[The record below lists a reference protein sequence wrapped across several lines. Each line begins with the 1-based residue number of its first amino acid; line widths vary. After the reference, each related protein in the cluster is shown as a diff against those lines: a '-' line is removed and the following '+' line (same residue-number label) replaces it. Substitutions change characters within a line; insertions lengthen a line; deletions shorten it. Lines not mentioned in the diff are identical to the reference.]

1 MPAVRRPLLAG
12 NWKMHFTVPE
22 GLRHALRLKE
32 DLQPFAATTDL
43 VVLPPFAQVAASPA
57 RPSALPSELAA
68 LTTATLVVPLPRDT
82 RPNPALLTTTLAF
95 NIFGDS
101 VRDALDPRCGT
112 YF

>member
-43 VVLPPFAQVAASPA
+43 VVLPPAVMLWEVANALRGSAVAVGAQNAGW
-57 RPSALPSELAA
+57 EM
-68 LTTATLVVPLPRDT
+68 T
-82 RPNPALLTTTLAF
+82 RRA
-95 NIFGDS
+95 GS
-101 VRDALDPRCGT
+101 
-112 YF
+112 